1 LDGLTILLA
10 ERVAS
15 LKAGI
20 VGGTIL
26 AFSTDIFVSINYG
39 LAVMEGDRFSS
50 LQVTMGLDLLLRLGI
65 AWVSGFL
72 FAVTYRYIIRDDNN
86 SHLKDGAVL
95 AFSIVRCLALL
106 EGNSHWQE
114 DIYSL
119 VVLSGES
126 ILGFA
131 LVRLC
136 LDLSMKRGWLKH

>member
-1 LDGLTILLA
+1 LIILLT
-10 ERVAS
+10 ERVES

-20 VGGTIL
+20 VGGTVL
-26 AFSTDIFVSINYG
+26 AFSTSFFILVNNW
-39 LAVMEGDRFSS
+39 LVVMEDDRFAS

-106 EGNSHWQE
+106 EGNSRWQE
-114 DIYSL
+114 DISSL
-119 VVLSGES
+119 AVLSGES
-126 ILGFA
+126 IVGFT
-131 LVRLC
+131 LVRFC
-136 LDLSMKRGWLKH
+136 LDWSVRRRWLNRS